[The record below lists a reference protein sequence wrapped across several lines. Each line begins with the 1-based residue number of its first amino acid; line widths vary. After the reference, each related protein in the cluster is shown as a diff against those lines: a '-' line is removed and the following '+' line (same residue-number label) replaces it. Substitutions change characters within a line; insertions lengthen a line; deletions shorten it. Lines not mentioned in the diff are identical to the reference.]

1 MTGREE
7 WKNSRNGLVSALK
20 SLGFPEELG
29 DVIAK
34 YLGAPRAIDRMT
46 AYLWNEKPRT
56 TEIVVDEM
64 LAIRTEIDAW
74 RERKAAREAN
84 ARYNELLWYGL
95 ETGEEPE
102 EEPE

>member
-1 MTGREE
+1 MTTNQYE
-7 WKNSRNGLVSALK
+7 WAQARDRLVDAVAARGFSR
-20 SLGFPEELG
+20 ELG
-29 DVIAK
+29 ALMAK
-34 YLGAPRAIDRMT
+34 ELGSPRAIDRMT

-95 ETGEEPE
+95 ETGEESE
-102 EEPE
+102 